1 MLVFNG
7 LIGEGTDNSL
17 WVPFFYVFMPR
28 KTRDMYNRAYKLMEE
43 VYIFQCNLPIK
54 MYIYFLLKLLFVQA
68 VVNAGGILNENLV
81 IMMDFEVYNK
91 KINRVHSMF
100 IDCNERGME
109 TKISPNGNKRMF
121 LSLLPG

>member
-1 MLVFNG
+1 
-7 LIGEGTDNSL
+7 
-17 WVPFFYVFMPR
+17 
-28 KTRDMYNRAYKLMEE
+28 
-43 VYIFQCNLPIK
+43 

-91 KINRVHSMF
+91 KFNSVHSMF